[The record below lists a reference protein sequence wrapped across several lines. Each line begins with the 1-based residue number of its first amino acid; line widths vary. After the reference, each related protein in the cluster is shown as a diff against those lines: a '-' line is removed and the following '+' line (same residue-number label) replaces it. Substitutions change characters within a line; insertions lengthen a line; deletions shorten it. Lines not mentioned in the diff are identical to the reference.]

1 MNLLIAGSSVEDMI
15 HILGPNSSP
24 LATEHSLLKSGNGK
38 ATSGQRAT
46 DNELHSS
53 QFTAHTSPLNQ
64 PGGMYYVA
72 SACNALKDEGDEIW
86 MLTGMSEKQR
96 HLYFPLYDNFN
107 LEFVN
112 HVEQLPV
119 NHLFI
124 HDEGERDEKYENFA
138 QKIEFDPEAL
148 SRHHFDGVLLN
159 LITGF
164 DLTPAD
170 AAAIKKV
177 TGAPVYLDIHS
188 RSRSFNPD
196 GKRVF
201 AKITDI
207 EDWLAPVDIL
217 QANENEI
224 KYCGD
229 GEEESLIVENILNLG
244 VKIVLVTG
252 SAAGVRMYRRIN
264 GETNSLFVKALPVN
278 AVNKVGCGDVFGS
291 AFFIHWLRTC
301 DPVRSLYFANAAG
314 AAVSTYGK
322 NSLITGLKKD
332 VDTLLHEK

>member
-1 MNLLIAGSSVEDMI
+1 MQLLIAGSSVEDMI
-15 HILGPNSSP
+15 HILDKASS
-24 LATEHSLLKSGNGK
+24 ATGNPEGASG
-38 ATSGQRAT
+38 
-46 DNELHSS
+46 LHPSP
-53 QFTAHTSPLNQ
+53 FTPHTSNPQTPNPKPQILNQ
-64 PGGMYYVA
+64 PGGMFYVA
-72 SACNALKDEGDEIW
+72 SACNALKEEGDRIW
-86 MLTGMSEKQR
+86 MLTGMSENQR
-96 HLYFPLYDNFN
+96 HLYFPLYDNFE

-124 HDEGERDEKYENFA
+124 HEEGERDEKYENFA

-170 AAAIKKV
+170 AAAIRKV
-177 TGAPVYLDIHS
+177 TGAPVFLDIHS
-188 RSRSFNPD
+188 RSRSFDHD

-201 AKITDI
+201 AKIDDI
-207 EDWLAPVDIL
+207 AEWLAQVDIL

-244 VKIVLVTG
+244 VKIVLVTR

-264 GETNSLFVKALPVN
+264 GETNSLFVKALPVRS
-278 AVNKVGCGDVFGS
+278 VNKVGCGDVFGT
-291 AFFIHWLRTC
+291 AFFMEWLRTG
-301 DPVRSLYFANAAG
+301 DPVRSLYYANAAG
-314 AAVSTYGK
+314 AAVSTYEK
-322 NSLITGLKKD
+322 NSLITRLKKD
-332 VDTLLHEK
+332 VDTLLHEE